1 MSSQRDYSHP
11 TALTLAP
18 TGSASLVA
26 QLHANLQYPDPG
38 HWSQQ
43 MDWHDDVDNY
53 ERTHVTSRERRG
65 LS

>member
-1 MSSQRDYSHP
+1 MIPPSETIHTP
-11 TALTLAP
+11 P
-18 TGSASLVA
+18 PSLSPRLVRRRSGA

-53 ERTHVTSRERRG
+53 ERTHVT
-65 LS
+65 